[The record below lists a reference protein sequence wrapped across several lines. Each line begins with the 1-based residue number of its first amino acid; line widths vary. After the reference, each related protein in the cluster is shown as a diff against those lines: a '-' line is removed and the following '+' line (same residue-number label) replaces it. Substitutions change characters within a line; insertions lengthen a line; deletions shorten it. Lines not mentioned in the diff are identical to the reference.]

1 MRIPKLATAVA
12 GGCLLLVAASVPAL
26 AAPLAGMAKYLSLQT
41 QSSGNS
47 LVQKVQRR
55 RRRGVRRGRGDAG
68 AAAAGAIIG
77 LGIGAIIASEA
88 ARRNQAIEYCM
99 QRYRSYDPYSMT
111 YMGYDGRRHPC
122 P

>member
-26 AAPLAGMAKYLSLQT
+26 AAPLAGIAKYLSPQT

-47 LVQKVQRR
+47 LVHKVRR
-55 RRRGVRRGRGDAG
+55 WRGRGRWRGGGYGG
-68 AAAAGAIIG
+68 AAAAGAVIG
-77 LGIGAIIASEA
+77 LGLGAIIASEA
-88 ARRNQAIEYCM
+88 ARRNQTIEYCI

>member
-1 MRIPKLATAVA
+1 MRLPKLATAVV
-12 GGCLLLVAASVPAL
+12 GGCILLVAASVPGL
-26 AAPLAGMAKYLSLQT
+26 AAPLAGIAKFLSQQT
-41 QSSGNS
+41 SENS

-55 RRRGVRRGRGDAG
+55 RRGRGDAG

-88 ARRNQAIEYCM
+88 ARREQAVEYCM
-99 QRYRSYDPYSMT
+99 QRYRSYNPETGIWID
-111 YMGYDGRRHPC
+111 RRGQPHQC